1 MQMVLTKRQKIDKI
15 MSSFPLFCKNFIK
28 IVNNDGELVPF
39 ILNDQQQYF
48 IDNAGKYN
56 LILKPRQLGF
66 TTASLAYCLWMAVTN
81 PNTNYLIVSYK
92 GDSAKDLFA
101 KLKKMNQNL
110 PRNKYNVFPSTV
122 RDNRDELVLSN
133 GSTIRSTTTGNKDL
147 GRGMNLMYCLLS
159 EAAFYDDLN
168 GILLSLEP
176 SLQKTERSKIVL
188 ESTAN
193 SFNGFQQLYDRAT
206 KGLSKYKAFFFPFYS
221 SAYEKQF
228 AYDIKEAVKWY
239 KSTNKGQRLSA
250 KDLGKEQKQLY
261 ESGCSLNMLMWR
273 EYILQDKD
281 KNQFYQEYPA
291 SDIQAFINTG
301 RSVFD
306 QTKIADAINYV
317 LAPLPKEEILKHD
330 NFPDILKQY
339 IGKGL
344 EIFNFPKPKQRMFA
358 GVDVASGSGNDYSTI
373 SVFGAEGQQCASFYR
388 NDIPVYKFAEIVR
401 EIGLFFNYS
410 FIVVERNGFG
420 TSVLE
425 RLREGEQPYL
435 NLFKMRY
442 FDKGKSRLQLGWNSN
457 SVTKNKAVTDAKEMF
472 ECQLVQINC
481 KETLKQMQ
489 TFIEKGNKT
498 ENKSRSDHDDLVDS
512 FMYALQG
519 IKANKY
525 YVEVA

>member
-1 MQMVLTKRQKIDKI
+1 MAVTLTKSQKINKI
-15 MSSFPLFCKNFIK
+15 MSTFELFSKNFIK
-28 IVNNDGELVPF
+28 IIDNDGELVSF
-39 ILNDQQQYF
+39 MLNDQQQYY

-66 TTASLAYCLWMAVTN
+66 TTASLAYCLWMAVNN

-101 KLKKMNQNL
+101 KLKRMNLHL
-110 PRNKYNVFPSTV
+110 PRAKYDVFPSVV
-122 RDNRDELVLSN
+122 RDNRDELVFSN

-147 GRGMNLMYCLLS
+147 GRGMNLMYVLLS

-176 SLQKTERSKIVL
+176 ALQKTERSKIVL

-193 SFNGFQQLYDRAT
+193 GFNDFQKLYDRAN
-206 KGLSKYKAFFFPFYS
+206 KGSSKYKAFFFPFYA

-228 AYDIKEAVKWY
+228 SYDIQEAVKWY
-239 KSTNKGQRLSA
+239 KASTKGQRLSA
-250 KDLGKEQKQLY
+250 KNLTLEQRQLH
-261 ESGCSLNMLMWR
+261 ESGCSLNMLMWK

-291 SDIQAFINTG
+291 TDIQAFINTG
-301 RSVFD
+301 QSVFD
-306 QTKIADAINYV
+306 QTLIAEAINYV
-317 LAPLPKEEILKHD
+317 LPPMPKEELEHV
-330 NFPDILKQY
+330 PDILKQY

-344 EIFNFPKPKQRMFA
+344 DIFRLSKPKQRMFA
-358 GVDVASGSGNDYSTI
+358 GVDVASGSGNDFSTI
-373 SVFGAEGQQCASFYR
+373 SIFDGDGQQYASFYR
-388 NDIPVYKFAEIVR
+388 NDVPVYKFAEIVR
-401 EIGLFFNYS
+401 EIGLFFNYA
-410 FIVVERNGFG
+410 FIVIERNGFG
-420 TSVLE
+420 TSILE
-425 RLREGEQPYL
+425 RLREGDNPYL
-435 NLFKMRY
+435 NLFKHRH
-442 FDKGKSRLQLGWNSN
+442 FDKGKSRLQLGWSSN

-472 ECQLVQINC
+472 ECQLVQIDC

-489 TFIEKGNKT
+489 TFIEKDNKMENKT
-498 ENKSRSDHDDLVDS
+498 RSNHDDLVIS
-512 FMYALQG
+512 FMLAIQA